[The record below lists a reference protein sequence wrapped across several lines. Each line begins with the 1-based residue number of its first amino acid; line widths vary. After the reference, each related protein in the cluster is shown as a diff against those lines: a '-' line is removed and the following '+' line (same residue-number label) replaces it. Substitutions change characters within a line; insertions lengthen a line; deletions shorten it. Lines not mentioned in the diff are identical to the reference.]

1 MMKRYIHHLKK
12 IILKNIFCFRTPAIV
27 EEDDGDE
34 IFITYKEGNGANE
47 WINKDSHRIKP
58 MNYWIGSSTKV
69 QR

>member
-1 MMKRYIHHLKK
+1 MIKYIL
-12 IILKNIFCFRTPAIV
+12 CCRTPAIV

-34 IFITYKEGNGANE
+34 IFITYKEGNGTNE

-58 MNYWIGSSTKV
+58 MNEEWMAKLTKV